1 MCLIP
6 KLKLNLNKKMRMSL
20 CSAAAAAAAWGKQLP
35 RWKRGLQSNN
45 TSYHSLKVGFI
56 HFGGEPVK
64 FHRAAVRQS
73 RMD

>member
-45 TSYHSLKVGFI
+45 TSYHCLKVGFI
-56 HFGGEPVK
+56 PFGGELVK

-73 RMD
+73 RMG